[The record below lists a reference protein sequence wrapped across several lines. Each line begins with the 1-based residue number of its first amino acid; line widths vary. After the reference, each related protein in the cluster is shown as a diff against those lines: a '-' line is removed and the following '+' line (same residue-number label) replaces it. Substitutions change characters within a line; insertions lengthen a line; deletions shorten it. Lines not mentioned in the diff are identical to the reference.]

1 MDPLATAVLST
12 LPYSPHCVCVCAML
26 KQQLGQVGGA
36 EDVQLA
42 AKFTEC
48 LDDGA
53 GAGGVRACV
62 GGEGLHNRRLVV
74 DGSGLQA
81 LAHGSW
87 CF

>member
-1 MDPLATAVLST
+1 
-12 LPYSPHCVCVCAML
+12 ML
-26 KQQLGQVGGA
+26 RQQLGQVGGA
-36 EDVQLA
+36 EDMQLA

-53 GAGGVRACV
+53 GTGRVRVCA
-62 GGEGLHNRRLVV
+62 GGEGLRNRRLVV
-74 DGSGLQA
+74 EGCGPQA

>member
-1 MDPLATAVLST
+1 
-12 LPYSPHCVCVCAML
+12 ML
-26 KQQLGQVGGA
+26 NQQLGQVGEA
-36 EDVQLA
+36 EFCDDVQLA

-53 GAGGVRACV
+53 GAGGVRVCA
-62 GGEGLHNRRLVV
+62 GGEGLHNRRLAVE
-74 DGSGLQA
+74 GCGPQA